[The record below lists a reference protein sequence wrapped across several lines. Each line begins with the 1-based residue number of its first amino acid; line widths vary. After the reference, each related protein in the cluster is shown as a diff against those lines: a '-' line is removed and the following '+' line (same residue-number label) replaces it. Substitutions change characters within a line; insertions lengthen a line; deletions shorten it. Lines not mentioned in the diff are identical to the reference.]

1 VDTALRPVV
10 PPLPSVVRLPDGQVD
25 VAQEFVNRLRAA
37 APQFAIAAGAGSA
50 VVREA
55 VPPARH
61 RRARCRVVL
70 RGTDGTERDLTFLG
84 PVSRPS
90 VLPDRTFEQQIQ
102 QWLAARVESEG
113 AALVADDEAPDG
125 VAVDL
130 TAWTG
135 RPVSTGTPPEAMP
148 PQAVPT
154 QAVPTQ
160 ARPTQAMPTQAMPT
174 QAMPTQAMPAQ
185 MAAAPMAG

>member
-1 VDTALRPVV
+1 MDTALRPAV
-10 PPLPSVVRLPDGQVD
+10 PPLPSVVRLPEGQVD
-25 VAQEFVNRLRAA
+25 VAQDFVTRLRAA
-37 APQFAIAAGAGSA
+37 AVQFAVAAGAQTA

-70 RGTDGTERDLTFLG
+70 RAADGSERDLTFLG
-84 PVSRPS
+84 PVSRPA

-102 QWLAARVESEG
+102 QWLAARVGDEG
-113 AALVADDEAPDG
+113 EWLVADDEAPDG

-135 RPVSTGTPPEAMP
+135 RPAAAGL
-148 PQAVPT
+148 
-154 QAVPTQ
+154 
-160 ARPTQAMPTQAMPT
+160 PTQAMPLQRAQAVPG
-174 QAMPTQAMPAQ
+174 PAHAPAT
-185 MAAAPMAG
+185 AAVPAVATPLAG